1 MTALTSS
8 PASTPS
14 SASTAMHAASRP
26 ARVLAALF
34 MLVVAVAVF
43 LVQEPFVA
51 AEANLAADIARVGV
65 SGQAASLGPV
75 VWVGIGTPAVMAMR
89 ITSLCSTVV
98 LVTPVLLLG
107 AALMYG
113 LRRAHLHRILAGV
126 VVGLAIVV
134 AANQARYLL
143 LAWLGTSFGHD
154 AFLLGH
160 HWIGAIGVLALFAL
174 ALFLTVRIA
183 IGGITRPSAR
193 FTPATTDD
201 RN

>member
-1 MTALTSS
+1 MTPRARANPSRSTDANQVVARSPAAPTSVNRCARGDRSDSVSLTSK
-8 PASTPS
+8 T
-14 SASTAMHAASRP
+14 SA
-26 ARVLAALF
+26 
-34 MLVVAVAVF
+34 
-43 LVQEPFVA
+43 
-51 AEANLAADIARVGV
+51 
-65 SGQAASLGPV
+65 
-75 VWVGIGTPAVMAMR
+75 
-89 ITSLCSTVV
+89 
-98 LVTPVLLLG
+98 
-107 AALMYG
+107 
-113 LRRAHLHRILAGV
+113 AG
-126 VVGLAIVV
+126 
-134 AANQARYLL
+134 